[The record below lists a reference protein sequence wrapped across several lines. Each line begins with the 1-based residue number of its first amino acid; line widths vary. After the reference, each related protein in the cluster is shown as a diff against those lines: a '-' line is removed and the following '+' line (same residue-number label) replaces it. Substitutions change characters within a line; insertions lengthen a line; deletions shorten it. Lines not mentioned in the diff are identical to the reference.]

1 MVEALIDP
9 CASFEY
15 SSVKKESTFCNNLM
29 QKSNLLHFYFKV
41 LLYTV
46 IALTQHRAYTRF
58 RAKKNTLSVFEG
70 RSQQNSLEAN
80 VAEKI
85 QVRNDCTILKLYEIF
100 CDKVR
105 VTVGV

>member
-58 RAKKNTLSVFEG
+58 RAKNTLSIFEG
-70 RSQQNSLEAN
+70 HSRQNSLEALLPKKSS
-80 VAEKI
+80 EKNNSKNLI
-85 QVRNDCTILKLYEIF
+85 KQHLKE
-100 CDKVR
+100 K
-105 VTVGV
+105 G

>member
-46 IALTQHRAYTRF
+46 IALTQHKALTRF
-58 RAKKNTLSVFEG
+58 RAKKILCPFLRDTVDKTHLRHCCRKKSSEKNNCKNLS
-70 RSQQNSLEAN
+70 
-80 VAEKI
+80 
-85 QVRNDCTILKLYEIF
+85 LYENLS
-100 CDKVR
+100 DKR
-105 VTVGV
+105 